1 MTQDI
6 TPRRRPAKADD
17 VSTTAPVLDKL
28 AYSIPNFAKA
38 VDLSIEKVR
47 QHIARG
53 ELVPS
58 YVDSKPLIMREE
70 GERWLRAR
78 PAEKETAA

>member
-1 MTQDI
+1 MNV
-6 TPRRRPAKADD
+6 TPE
-17 VSTTAPVLDKL
+17 LDKL

-38 VDLSIEKVR
+38 VDLSVEKVR
-47 QHIARG
+47 QHLVSG
-53 ELVPS
+53 ELVAS

-78 PAEKETAA
+78 PAERRTS

>member
-1 MTQDI
+1 MTSP
-6 TPRRRPAKADD
+6 T
-17 VSTTAPVLDKL
+17 LDKL
-28 AYSIPNFAKA
+28 AYSIPNFAVA
-38 VDLSIEKVR
+38 VDLSIEKIR

-70 GERWLRAR
+70 GERWLRSR
-78 PAEKETAA
+78 PAEKVSAG